1 MNRITIN
8 KETDKILLF
17 LFFAFLS
24 LNATAQNDRKQITI
38 QNKNISLK
46 EAFTEIELQTGY
58 SIAYELSAV
67 DVKRKISLS
76 LESQSIDKALAQILK
91 DTRYSYKITGYHII
105 ITPSGN
111 ELQKSTK
118 EKTEKPTQT
127 VRGIVLDSK
136 TNAPIEFATV
146 RIMNVGSLGSTTDSL
161 GRFRIDNVPVG
172 RCNIQTSYVG
182 YNTNIFNEIP
192 VTSSKEV
199 YMEITLDENIHSL
212 AEVVI
217 QPEIK
222 KDKPLNAMA
231 ITGGRMISMEE
242 AGRFANGFDDPA
254 RLSSAFAGVA
264 GDVGTN
270 AVAIRGNSPQFT
282 QWRLEGVEIPNPT
295 HFADLTGLG
304 GGFLSALSTQVI
316 GNSDFYNGAFPSE
329 YSNAL
334 SGIFDMQIRNGN
346 NQKYEHTFQL
356 GILGIDLASEGP
368 ISRKHGSSYI
378 FNYRF
383 STTSL
388 ATGNDMNLKYQDLS
402 FKLNFPTRKAGTFSI
417 WGIGLID
424 RYKPEAIDR
433 DEWETQSDRQSG
445 NTAFDKAAGG
455 LTHKYLINAD
465 TYIRSSLAATYSK
478 DRTRADQMTE
488 DDKLVHVG
496 DIRNSKWDIV
506 FNSYLNKKFNSNHI
520 NRTGITVTGL
530 QYDLDYKISPNF
542 GLDVP
547 MEQISKGNG
556 GSCVLSAYSSSVIN
570 LSNHLTTSL
579 GITAQYFTLNKNW
592 TVEPR
597 AALKW
602 SFNPKHALAL
612 AYGLHSRREK
622 LDYYFVE
629 QEANGK
635 TESNRYLDF
644 SKAHHFG
651 LTYDWNINSYMHL
664 KVEPYYQYLFR
675 IPVEENSSFSI
686 INHQSFYLD
695 RILKNR
701 GSGVNYGI
709 DITLEQYMK
718 NGFYYMITASL
729 FKSKYKAGDNI
740 WRNTRLDKN
749 YLLNI
754 LAGKE
759 WMVGRNKQNVLS
771 LNGRIFFQG
780 GDRYTPVDEGKS
792 MIEHDIKFD
801 ETRAYSKKFDP
812 SINGDISF
820 SYRINKKKISHEFS
834 IKMLNVGMRTGMHFY
849 QYNEK
854 THKIEKKDGSG
865 LIPNISYKIYFLN
878 IKENNHCLHCYPNK
892 SKEDVFGNF
901 PIHLLLSIYSE
912 HPQRNTPIIR

>member
-17 LFFAFLS
+17 LFFTFLS
-24 LNATAQNDRKQITI
+24 LNATAQNDRKPITI
-38 QNKNISLK
+38 QNKNISLQ
-46 EAFTEIELQTGY
+46 EAFTEIEQQTGY

-433 DEWETQSDRQSG
+433 DEWETQGDRQSG

-695 RILKNR
+695 RVLKNR

-865 LIPNISYKIYFLN
+865 LIPNISYKIYF
-878 IKENNHCLHCYPNK
+878 
-892 SKEDVFGNF
+892 
-901 PIHLLLSIYSE
+901 
-912 HPQRNTPIIR
+912 

>member
-24 LNATAQNDRKQITI
+24 LNATAQNDRKPITI
-38 QNKNISLK
+38 QNKNISLQ
-46 EAFTEIELQTGY
+46 EAFTEIEQQTGY

-433 DEWETQSDRQSG
+433 DEWETQGDRQSG

-542 GLDVP
+542 GLDIP

-759 WMVGRNKQNVLS
+759 WMVGRSKQNVLS

-865 LIPNISYKIYFLN
+865 LIPNISYKIYF
-878 IKENNHCLHCYPNK
+878 
-892 SKEDVFGNF
+892 
-901 PIHLLLSIYSE
+901 
-912 HPQRNTPIIR
+912 

>member
-24 LNATAQNDRKQITI
+24 LNATAQNDRKPITI
-38 QNKNISLK
+38 QNKNISLQ
-46 EAFTEIELQTGY
+46 EAFTEIEQQTGY

-356 GILGIDLASEGP
+356 GILGIDLASEGL

-433 DEWETQSDRQSG
+433 DEWETQGDRQSG

-478 DRTRADQMTE
+478 DRTRADQITE

-542 GLDVP
+542 GLDIP

-865 LIPNISYKIYFLN
+865 LIPNISYKIYF
-878 IKENNHCLHCYPNK
+878 
-892 SKEDVFGNF
+892 
-901 PIHLLLSIYSE
+901 
-912 HPQRNTPIIR
+912 

>member
-433 DEWETQSDRQSG
+433 DEWETQGDRQSG

-854 THKIEKKDGSG
+854 THMIEKKDGSG
-865 LIPNISYKIYFLN
+865 LIPNISYKIYF
-878 IKENNHCLHCYPNK
+878 
-892 SKEDVFGNF
+892 
-901 PIHLLLSIYSE
+901 
-912 HPQRNTPIIR
+912 

>member
-24 LNATAQNDRKQITI
+24 LNATAQNDRKPITI
-38 QNKNISLK
+38 QNKNISLQ
-46 EAFTEIELQTGY
+46 EAFTEIEQQTGY

-222 KDKPLNAMA
+222 KDKPLNAMT

-433 DEWETQSDRQSG
+433 DEWETQGDRQSG

-542 GLDVP
+542 GLDIP

-834 IKMLNVGMRTGMHFY
+834 IRMHFY

-865 LIPNISYKIYFLN
+865 LIPNISYKIYF
-878 IKENNHCLHCYPNK
+878 
-892 SKEDVFGNF
+892 
-901 PIHLLLSIYSE
+901 
-912 HPQRNTPIIR
+912 

>member
-46 EAFTEIELQTGY
+46 EVFTEIELQTGY

-118 EKTEKPTQT
+118 EKTKKPTQT

-433 DEWETQSDRQSG
+433 DEWETQGDRQSG

-865 LIPNISYKIYFLN
+865 LIPNISYKIYF
-878 IKENNHCLHCYPNK
+878 
-892 SKEDVFGNF
+892 
-901 PIHLLLSIYSE
+901 
-912 HPQRNTPIIR
+912 

>member
-199 YMEITLDENIHSL
+199 YMEITLDENIHSW
-212 AEVVI
+212 AEGVI

-222 KDKPLNAMA
+222 KDKPLTAMA

-433 DEWETQSDRQSG
+433 DEWETQGDRQSG

-865 LIPNISYKIYFLN
+865 LIPNISYKIYF
-878 IKENNHCLHCYPNK
+878 
-892 SKEDVFGNF
+892 
-901 PIHLLLSIYSE
+901 
-912 HPQRNTPIIR
+912 

>member
-433 DEWETQSDRQSG
+433 DEWETQGDRQSG

-651 LTYDWNINSYMHL
+651 LTYDWNISSYMHL

-865 LIPNISYKIYFLN
+865 LIPNISYKIYF
-878 IKENNHCLHCYPNK
+878 
-892 SKEDVFGNF
+892 
-901 PIHLLLSIYSE
+901 
-912 HPQRNTPIIR
+912 

>member
-24 LNATAQNDRKQITI
+24 LNATAQNDRKPITI

-136 TNAPIEFATV
+136 TNAPIEFAAV

-433 DEWETQSDRQSG
+433 DEWETQGDRQSG

-478 DRTRADQMTE
+478 DRTRADQITE

-865 LIPNISYKIYFLN
+865 LIPNISYKIYF
-878 IKENNHCLHCYPNK
+878 
-892 SKEDVFGNF
+892 
-901 PIHLLLSIYSE
+901 
-912 HPQRNTPIIR
+912 

>member
-8 KETDKILLF
+8 KQINKILLF

-24 LNATAQNDRKQITI
+24 FNATAQNDKKQITI

-46 EAFTEIELQTGY
+46 EAFAEIELQTGY
-58 SIAYELSAV
+58 SIAYELSTV
-67 DVKRKISLS
+67 DVKKKISLS
-76 LESQSIDKALAQILK
+76 LENQSIDKALSQILK

-105 ITPSGN
+105 ITPSDN
-111 ELQKSTK
+111 EQQKSTK

-136 TNAPIEFATV
+136 TNTPIEFATV
-146 RIMNVGSLGSTTDSL
+146 RIMNSGSLGSTTDSL
-161 GRFRIDNVPVG
+161 GRFRIDHVPVG

-182 YNTNIFNEIP
+182 YNANIFNEIP

-316 GNSDFYNGAFPSE
+316 GNSDFYNGAFPAE

-368 ISRKHGSSYI
+368 ISKKHGSSYI
-378 FNYRF
+378 LNYRF

-424 RYKPEAIDR
+424 RYKPEILDR

-445 NTAFDKAAGG
+445 NTTFDKAAGG
-455 LTHKYLINAD
+455 ITHKYLINAD
-465 TYIRSSLAATYSK
+465 TYIRSSLAATYAK
-478 DRTRADQMTE
+478 DHTEADQMTE

-506 FNSYLNKKFNSNHI
+506 FNSYLNKKFSSNHI
-520 NRTGITVTGL
+520 NRTGITITGL
-530 QYDLDYKISPNF
+530 KYDLDYKISPNF
-542 GLDVP
+542 GLDIP

-556 GSCVLSAYSSSVIN
+556 ESCVLSAYSSSVIN

-602 SFNPKHALAL
+602 TFNPKHALAL
-612 AYGLHSRREK
+612 AYGLHSRRER

-629 QEANGK
+629 QEVNGK
-635 TESNRYLDF
+635 TESNRYLNF

-686 INHQSFYLD
+686 INHQSFYLE

-729 FKSKYKAGDNI
+729 FKSRYKAGDHI

-749 YLLNI
+749 YLLNV

-780 GDRYTPVDEGKS
+780 GDRYTPVDKEKS
-792 MIEHDIKFD
+792 LIEHDIKFD
-801 ETRAYSKKFDP
+801 ETRAYSKKFNP
-812 SINGDISF
+812 SLNGDISF
-820 SYRINKKKISHEFS
+820 SYRINKRKISHEFS

-854 THKIEKKDGSG
+854 THKIEKEDGSG
-865 LIPNISYKIYFLN
+865 MIPNISYKIYF
-878 IKENNHCLHCYPNK
+878 
-892 SKEDVFGNF
+892 
-901 PIHLLLSIYSE
+901 
-912 HPQRNTPIIR
+912 

>member
-24 LNATAQNDRKQITI
+24 LNATAQNDRKPITI
-38 QNKNISLK
+38 QNKNISLQ
-46 EAFTEIELQTGY
+46 EAFTEIEQQTGY

-388 ATGNDMNLKYQDLS
+388 ATGNDINLKYQDLS

-433 DEWETQSDRQSG
+433 DEWETQGDRQSG

-478 DRTRADQMTE
+478 DRTRADQITE

-542 GLDVP
+542 GLDIP

-865 LIPNISYKIYFLN
+865 LIPNISYKIYF
-878 IKENNHCLHCYPNK
+878 
-892 SKEDVFGNF
+892 
-901 PIHLLLSIYSE
+901 
-912 HPQRNTPIIR
+912 

>member
-46 EAFTEIELQTGY
+46 EVFTEIELQTGY

-161 GRFRIDNVPVG
+161 GRFRINNVPVG

-182 YNTNIFNEIP
+182 YNANIFNEIP

-282 QWRLEGVEIPNPT
+282 QWRLEGVEISNPT

-433 DEWETQSDRQSG
+433 DEWETQGDRQSG

-865 LIPNISYKIYFLN
+865 LIPNISYKIYF
-878 IKENNHCLHCYPNK
+878 
-892 SKEDVFGNF
+892 
-901 PIHLLLSIYSE
+901 
-912 HPQRNTPIIR
+912 

>member
-24 LNATAQNDRKQITI
+24 LNATAQNDRKPITI
-38 QNKNISLK
+38 QNKNISLQ
-46 EAFTEIELQTGY
+46 EAFTEIEQQTGY

-433 DEWETQSDRQSG
+433 DEWETQGDRQSG

-478 DRTRADQMTE
+478 DRTRADQITE

-520 NRTGITVTGL
+520 NRTSITVTGL

-542 GLDVP
+542 GLDIP

-865 LIPNISYKIYFLN
+865 LIPNISYKIYF
-878 IKENNHCLHCYPNK
+878 
-892 SKEDVFGNF
+892 
-901 PIHLLLSIYSE
+901 
-912 HPQRNTPIIR
+912 

>member
-17 LFFAFLS
+17 LFFVFLS

-182 YNTNIFNEIP
+182 YNANIFNEIP
-192 VTSSKEV
+192 VTSFKEV

-368 ISRKHGSSYI
+368 ISRKYGSSYI

-433 DEWETQSDRQSG
+433 DEWETQGDRQSG

-651 LTYDWNINSYMHL
+651 LTYEWNINSYMHL

-865 LIPNISYKIYFLN
+865 LIPNISYKIYF
-878 IKENNHCLHCYPNK
+878 
-892 SKEDVFGNF
+892 
-901 PIHLLLSIYSE
+901 
-912 HPQRNTPIIR
+912 

>member
-24 LNATAQNDRKQITI
+24 LNATAQNDRKPITI

-136 TNAPIEFATV
+136 TNAPIEFAAV

-433 DEWETQSDRQSG
+433 DEWETQGDRQSG

-865 LIPNISYKIYFLN
+865 LIPNISYKIYF
-878 IKENNHCLHCYPNK
+878 
-892 SKEDVFGNF
+892 
-901 PIHLLLSIYSE
+901 
-912 HPQRNTPIIR
+912 

>member
-17 LFFAFLS
+17 LFFVFLS

-433 DEWETQSDRQSG
+433 DEWETQGDRQSG

-651 LTYDWNINSYMHL
+651 LTYEWNINSYMHL

-695 RILKNR
+695 RTLKNR

-865 LIPNISYKIYFLN
+865 LIPNISYKIYF
-878 IKENNHCLHCYPNK
+878 
-892 SKEDVFGNF
+892 
-901 PIHLLLSIYSE
+901 
-912 HPQRNTPIIR
+912 

>member
-24 LNATAQNDRKQITI
+24 LNATAQNDRKPITI
-38 QNKNISLK
+38 QNKNISLQ
-46 EAFTEIELQTGY
+46 EAFTEIEQQTGY

-433 DEWETQSDRQSG
+433 DEWETQGDRQSG

-478 DRTRADQMTE
+478 DRTRADQITE

-542 GLDVP
+542 GLDIP

-579 GITAQYFTLNKNW
+579 GITAQYFTLNKNR

-865 LIPNISYKIYFLN
+865 LIPNISYKIYF
-878 IKENNHCLHCYPNK
+878 
-892 SKEDVFGNF
+892 
-901 PIHLLLSIYSE
+901 
-912 HPQRNTPIIR
+912 

>member
-46 EAFTEIELQTGY
+46 EVFTEIELQTGY

-161 GRFRIDNVPVG
+161 GRFRINNVPVG

-182 YNTNIFNEIP
+182 YNANIFNEIP

-433 DEWETQSDRQSG
+433 DEWETQGDRQSG

-602 SFNPKHALAL
+602 SFNPKHTLAL

-865 LIPNISYKIYFLN
+865 LIPNISYKIYF
-878 IKENNHCLHCYPNK
+878 
-892 SKEDVFGNF
+892 
-901 PIHLLLSIYSE
+901 
-912 HPQRNTPIIR
+912 

>member
-1 MNRITIN
+1 MNRITID

-24 LNATAQNDRKQITI
+24 LNATAQNDRKPITI
-38 QNKNISLK
+38 QNKNISLQ
-46 EAFTEIELQTGY
+46 EAFTEIEQQTGY

-433 DEWETQSDRQSG
+433 DEWETQGDRQSG

-478 DRTRADQMTE
+478 DRTRADQITE

-542 GLDVP
+542 GLDIP

-675 IPVEENSSFSI
+675 IPVEENSPFSI

-865 LIPNISYKIYFLN
+865 LIPNISYKIYF
-878 IKENNHCLHCYPNK
+878 
-892 SKEDVFGNF
+892 
-901 PIHLLLSIYSE
+901 
-912 HPQRNTPIIR
+912 

>member
-24 LNATAQNDRKQITI
+24 LNATAQNDRKPITI
-38 QNKNISLK
+38 QNKNISLQ
-46 EAFTEIELQTGY
+46 EAFTEIEQQTGY

-182 YNTNIFNEIP
+182 YNANIFNEIP

-433 DEWETQSDRQSG
+433 DEWETQGDRQSG

-478 DRTRADQMTE
+478 DRTTADQITE

-865 LIPNISYKIYFLN
+865 LIPNISYKIYF
-878 IKENNHCLHCYPNK
+878 
-892 SKEDVFGNF
+892 
-901 PIHLLLSIYSE
+901 
-912 HPQRNTPIIR
+912 

>member
-24 LNATAQNDRKQITI
+24 LNATAQNDRKPITI
-38 QNKNISLK
+38 QNKNISLQ
-46 EAFTEIELQTGY
+46 EAFTEIEQQTGY

-118 EKTEKPTQT
+118 EKTKKPTQT

-182 YNTNIFNEIP
+182 YNANIFNEIP

-264 GDVGTN
+264 EDVGTN

-433 DEWETQSDRQSG
+433 DEWETQGDRQSG

-865 LIPNISYKIYFLN
+865 LIPNISYKIYF
-878 IKENNHCLHCYPNK
+878 
-892 SKEDVFGNF
+892 
-901 PIHLLLSIYSE
+901 
-912 HPQRNTPIIR
+912 

>member
-433 DEWETQSDRQSG
+433 DEWETQGDRQSG

-629 QEANGK
+629 QEA
-635 TESNRYLDF
+635 F
-644 SKAHHFG
+644 C
-651 LTYDWNINSYMHL
+651 
-664 KVEPYYQYLFR
+664 
-675 IPVEENSSFSI
+675 
-686 INHQSFYLD
+686 
-695 RILKNR
+695 
-701 GSGVNYGI
+701 YGQ
-709 DITLEQYMK
+709 LV
-718 NGFYYMITASL
+718 
-729 FKSKYKAGDNI
+729 
-740 WRNTRLDKN
+740 W
-749 YLLNI
+749 
-754 LAGKE
+754 
-759 WMVGRNKQNVLS
+759 
-771 LNGRIFFQG
+771 
-780 GDRYTPVDEGKS
+780 
-792 MIEHDIKFD
+792 
-801 ETRAYSKKFDP
+801 
-812 SINGDISF
+812 
-820 SYRINKKKISHEFS
+820 
-834 IKMLNVGMRTGMHFY
+834 
-849 QYNEK
+849 
-854 THKIEKKDGSG
+854 
-865 LIPNISYKIYFLN
+865 
-878 IKENNHCLHCYPNK
+878 
-892 SKEDVFGNF
+892 
-901 PIHLLLSIYSE
+901 
-912 HPQRNTPIIR
+912 

>member
-24 LNATAQNDRKQITI
+24 LNATAQNDRKPITI
-38 QNKNISLK
+38 QNKNISLQ
-46 EAFTEIELQTGY
+46 EAFTEIEQQTGY

-433 DEWETQSDRQSG
+433 DEWETQGDRQSG

-849 QYNEK
+849 QYNKK

-865 LIPNISYKIYFLN
+865 LIPNISYKIYF
-878 IKENNHCLHCYPNK
+878 
-892 SKEDVFGNF
+892 
-901 PIHLLLSIYSE
+901 
-912 HPQRNTPIIR
+912 

>member
-433 DEWETQSDRQSG
+433 DEWETQGDRQSG

-635 TESNRYLDF
+635 TESNRYF
-644 SKAHHFG
+644 KG
-651 LTYDWNINSYMHL
+651 
-664 KVEPYYQYLFR
+664 
-675 IPVEENSSFSI
+675 SS
-686 INHQSFYLD
+686 L
-695 RILKNR
+695 
-701 GSGVNYGI
+701 
-709 DITLEQYMK
+709 
-718 NGFYYMITASL
+718 
-729 FKSKYKAGDNI
+729 
-740 WRNTRLDKN
+740 
-749 YLLNI
+749 
-754 LAGKE
+754 
-759 WMVGRNKQNVLS
+759 
-771 LNGRIFFQG
+771 
-780 GDRYTPVDEGKS
+780 
-792 MIEHDIKFD
+792 
-801 ETRAYSKKFDP
+801 RAYIRLEHQLVHALK
-812 SINGDISF
+812 
-820 SYRINKKKISHEFS
+820 
-834 IKMLNVGMRTGMHFY
+834 
-849 QYNEK
+849 
-854 THKIEKKDGSG
+854 SG
-865 LIPNISYKIYFLN
+865 T
-878 IKENNHCLHCYPNK
+878 
-892 SKEDVFGNF
+892 
-901 PIHLLLSIYSE
+901 LLSISI
-912 HPQRNTPIIR
+912 PNTC

>member
-24 LNATAQNDRKQITI
+24 FNATAQNDRKQITI

-46 EAFTEIELQTGY
+46 EAFAEIELQTGY

-76 LESQSIDKALAQILK
+76 LEAQSIDKALSQILK

-182 YNTNIFNEIP
+182 YNANIFNEIP

-212 AEVVI
+212 AEVII

-316 GNSDFYNGAFPSE
+316 GNSDFYNGAFPAE

-368 ISRKHGSSYI
+368 ISRKNGSSYI
-378 FNYRF
+378 LNYRF

-424 RYKPEAIDR
+424 RYKPEILDR

-445 NTAFDKAAGG
+445 NTTFDKAAGG
-455 LTHKYLINAD
+455 ITHKYLINAD
-465 TYIRSSLAATYSK
+465 TYIRSSLAATYAK
-478 DRTRADQMTE
+478 DHTEADQMTE

-520 NRTGITVTGL
+520 NRTGITITGL
-530 QYDLDYKISPNF
+530 KYDLDYKISPNF
-542 GLDVP
+542 GLDIP

-556 GSCVLSAYSSSVIN
+556 ESCVLSTYSSSVIN

-602 SFNPKHALAL
+602 TFNPKHALAL
-612 AYGLHSRREK
+612 AYGLHSRRER

-629 QEANGK
+629 QEVNGK
-635 TESNRYLDF
+635 TESNRYLNF

-686 INHQSFYLD
+686 INHQSFYLE

-729 FKSKYKAGDNI
+729 FKSRYKAGDHI

-749 YLLNI
+749 YLLNV

-780 GDRYTPVDEGKS
+780 GDRYTPVDEEKS
-792 MIEHDIKFD
+792 LIEHDIKFD
-801 ETRAYSKKFDP
+801 ETRAYSKKFNP
-812 SINGDISF
+812 SLNGDISF
-820 SYRINKKKISHEFS
+820 SYRINKRKISHEFS

-854 THKIEKKDGSG
+854 THKIEKEDGSG
-865 LIPNISYKIYFLN
+865 MIPNISYKIYF
-878 IKENNHCLHCYPNK
+878 
-892 SKEDVFGNF
+892 
-901 PIHLLLSIYSE
+901 
-912 HPQRNTPIIR
+912 

>member
-24 LNATAQNDRKQITI
+24 LNATAQNDRKPITI
-38 QNKNISLK
+38 QNKNISLQ
-46 EAFTEIELQTGY
+46 EAFTEIEQQTGY

-433 DEWETQSDRQSG
+433 DEWETQGDRQSG

-478 DRTRADQMTE
+478 DRTRADQITE

-506 FNSYLNKKFNSNHI
+506 FNSYLNKKFNSNNI

-542 GLDVP
+542 GLDIP

-664 KVEPYYQYLFR
+664 KMEPYYQYLFR

-865 LIPNISYKIYFLN
+865 LIPNISYKIYF
-878 IKENNHCLHCYPNK
+878 
-892 SKEDVFGNF
+892 
-901 PIHLLLSIYSE
+901 
-912 HPQRNTPIIR
+912 

>member
-24 LNATAQNDRKQITI
+24 LNATAQNDRKPITI
-38 QNKNISLK
+38 QNKNISLQ
-46 EAFTEIELQTGY
+46 EAFTEIEQQTGY

-433 DEWETQSDRQSG
+433 DEWETQGDRQSG

-478 DRTRADQMTE
+478 DRTRADQITE

-542 GLDVP
+542 GLDIP

-592 TVEPR
+592 TVEP
-597 AALKW
+597 
-602 SFNPKHALAL
+602 
-612 AYGLHSRREK
+612 
-622 LDYYFVE
+622 
-629 QEANGK
+629 
-635 TESNRYLDF
+635 
-644 SKAHHFG
+644 
-651 LTYDWNINSYMHL
+651 
-664 KVEPYYQYLFR
+664 
-675 IPVEENSSFSI
+675 
-686 INHQSFYLD
+686 
-695 RILKNR
+695 
-701 GSGVNYGI
+701 
-709 DITLEQYMK
+709 
-718 NGFYYMITASL
+718 
-729 FKSKYKAGDNI
+729 
-740 WRNTRLDKN
+740 
-749 YLLNI
+749 
-754 LAGKE
+754 
-759 WMVGRNKQNVLS
+759 
-771 LNGRIFFQG
+771 
-780 GDRYTPVDEGKS
+780 
-792 MIEHDIKFD
+792 
-801 ETRAYSKKFDP
+801 
-812 SINGDISF
+812 
-820 SYRINKKKISHEFS
+820 
-834 IKMLNVGMRTGMHFY
+834 
-849 QYNEK
+849 
-854 THKIEKKDGSG
+854 
-865 LIPNISYKIYFLN
+865 
-878 IKENNHCLHCYPNK
+878 
-892 SKEDVFGNF
+892 
-901 PIHLLLSIYSE
+901 
-912 HPQRNTPIIR
+912 

>member
-46 EAFTEIELQTGY
+46 EVFTEIELQTGY

-118 EKTEKPTQT
+118 EKTEKPTQI

-136 TNAPIEFATV
+136 TNAPIESATV

-433 DEWETQSDRQSG
+433 DEWETQGDRQSG

-865 LIPNISYKIYFLN
+865 LIPNISYKIYF
-878 IKENNHCLHCYPNK
+878 
-892 SKEDVFGNF
+892 
-901 PIHLLLSIYSE
+901 
-912 HPQRNTPIIR
+912 

>member
-433 DEWETQSDRQSG
+433 DEWETQGDRQSG

-834 IKMLNVGMRTGMHFY
+834 IIMLNVGMRTAMHFY

-865 LIPNISYKIYFLN
+865 LIPNISYKIYF
-878 IKENNHCLHCYPNK
+878 
-892 SKEDVFGNF
+892 
-901 PIHLLLSIYSE
+901 
-912 HPQRNTPIIR
+912 

>member
-24 LNATAQNDRKQITI
+24 LNATAQNDRKPITI
-38 QNKNISLK
+38 QNKNISLQ
-46 EAFTEIELQTGY
+46 EAFTEIEQQTGY

-433 DEWETQSDRQSG
+433 DEWETQGDRQSG

-478 DRTRADQMTE
+478 DRTRADQITE

-542 GLDVP
+542 GLDIP

-754 LAGKE
+754 FAGKE

-865 LIPNISYKIYFLN
+865 LIPNISYKIYF
-878 IKENNHCLHCYPNK
+878 
-892 SKEDVFGNF
+892 
-901 PIHLLLSIYSE
+901 
-912 HPQRNTPIIR
+912 

>member
-1 MNRITIN
+1 MNRITID

-24 LNATAQNDRKQITI
+24 LNATAQNDRKPITI
-38 QNKNISLK
+38 QNKNISLQ
-46 EAFTEIELQTGY
+46 EAFTEIEQQTGY

-433 DEWETQSDRQSG
+433 DEWETQGDRQSG

-478 DRTRADQMTE
+478 DRTRADQITE

-542 GLDVP
+542 GLDIP

-865 LIPNISYKIYFLN
+865 LIPNISYKIYF
-878 IKENNHCLHCYPNK
+878 
-892 SKEDVFGNF
+892 
-901 PIHLLLSIYSE
+901 
-912 HPQRNTPIIR
+912 

>member
-8 KETDKILLF
+8 KETNKILLF

-38 QNKNISLK
+38 QNKNISLQ

-433 DEWETQSDRQSG
+433 DEWETQGDRQSG

-635 TESNRYLDF
+635 TKSNRYLDF

-695 RILKNR
+695 RTLKNR

-865 LIPNISYKIYFLN
+865 LIPNISYKIYF
-878 IKENNHCLHCYPNK
+878 
-892 SKEDVFGNF
+892 
-901 PIHLLLSIYSE
+901 
-912 HPQRNTPIIR
+912 

>member
-46 EAFTEIELQTGY
+46 EVFTEIELQTGY

-161 GRFRIDNVPVG
+161 GRFRINNVPVG

-433 DEWETQSDRQSG
+433 DEWETQGDRQSG

-865 LIPNISYKIYFLN
+865 LIPNISYKIYF
-878 IKENNHCLHCYPNK
+878 
-892 SKEDVFGNF
+892 
-901 PIHLLLSIYSE
+901 
-912 HPQRNTPIIR
+912 

>member
-24 LNATAQNDRKQITI
+24 LNATTQNDRKPITI
-38 QNKNISLK
+38 QNKNISLQ
-46 EAFTEIELQTGY
+46 EAFTEIEQQTGY

-433 DEWETQSDRQSG
+433 DEWETQGDRQSG

-478 DRTRADQMTE
+478 DRTRADQITE

-542 GLDVP
+542 GLDIP

-865 LIPNISYKIYFLN
+865 LIPNISYKIYF
-878 IKENNHCLHCYPNK
+878 
-892 SKEDVFGNF
+892 
-901 PIHLLLSIYSE
+901 
-912 HPQRNTPIIR
+912 